1 MATGSAAAAATPSLS
16 LFSKWALLC
25 VAATAGAAVLLL
37 PLARSHMAGWATGA
51 GPSSAQQPL
60 DQRRRQQQQ
69 PQPQP
74 EFRKGQLVWYR
85 QRDGGQA
92 QAKVGEA
99 ACPPARL
106 PARLQMRGQAW

>member
-1 MATGSAAAAATPSLS
+1 MATGSAAAAATPSLG
-16 LFSKWALLC
+16 LFSKWTLLC

-51 GPSSAQQPL
+51 GPGSAQQLL
-60 DQRRRQQQQ
+60 DQRQQQQ

-99 ACPPARL
+99 ACLPARL